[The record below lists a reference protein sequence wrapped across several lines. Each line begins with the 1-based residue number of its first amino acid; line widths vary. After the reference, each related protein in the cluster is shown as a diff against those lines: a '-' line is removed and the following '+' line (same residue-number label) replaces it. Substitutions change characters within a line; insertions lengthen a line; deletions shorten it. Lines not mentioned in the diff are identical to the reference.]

1 MMRRLSGG
9 IGTMIPAAIAVLAI
23 AGCAAK
29 VMRRDPL
36 TSGMAKEKL
45 VSGVTTQGEVLEIF
59 GAPNI
64 ITRDREGRESWA
76 YERSRFTSSGRG
88 GALALLGGGLPG
100 PALVG
105 GLAHVWGYEADSGS
119 AMTTVVVHFDAEGRV
134 AAFAVQES
142 HF

>member
-1 MMRRLSGG
+1 
-9 IGTMIPAAIAVLAI
+9 MIPAALAVLAV
-23 AGCAAK
+23 AGCA
-29 VMRRDPL
+29 VRTERRDPL

-45 VSGVTTQGEVLEIF
+45 VSGVTTQGEVLETF

-76 YERSRFTSSGRG
+76 YERSRFTSSSQG
-88 GALALLGGGLPG
+88 GALTVLGGGLPG
-100 PALVG
+100 PALAG
-105 GLAHVWGYEADSGS
+105 GLAHVWGYEGDSGS
-119 AMTTVVVHFDAEGRV
+119 AMTTLVVHFDAQGRV